1 VGARA
6 AAAAISDVNDE
17 SSRTFLTT
25 PSSKRLRTVRP
36 TVLKTS
42 CMSALPGRTVAVNVS
57 RPRSWAMTA
66 RRSRSK
72 VATPSRWWSS
82 ATANATSASVGVL
95 PMMYS
100 PIPISSSP
108 IVEQRDVLGALA
120 DDAEQFTFGE
130 VTPKS
135 EEPGIGGRV
144 AESGVEATYR
154 LEVGR

>member
-1 VGARA
+1 
-6 AAAAISDVNDE
+6 
-17 SSRTFLTT
+17 
-25 PSSKRLRTVRP
+25 
-36 TVLKTS
+36 
-42 CMSALPGRTVAVNVS
+42 
-57 RPRSWAMTA
+57 
-66 RRSRSK
+66 
-72 VATPSRWWSS
+72 
-82 ATANATSASVGVL
+82 
-95 PMMYS
+95 MMYS